1 MEPISQPT
9 IRKSTES
16 IAGLLFI
23 GDPHVEGRTP
33 GFRKDD
39 YPQSIL
45 NKLVWIMDYAEQHQ
59 LQPVLLGDV
68 FDKPRDNPNW
78 LLSKLLD
85 LFARGSIPTIY
96 GNHDCANPALDEND
110 SLMLLAKAGAV
121 YLLDSEHL
129 WMGSVEG
136 RTVVLGGS
144 PYRHPIPERFVL
156 TEVVS
161 ETSDKD
167 SHGEPLVIWITHHD
181 LAFPTN
187 DDAVVT
193 DLYAIPGIHYVINGH
208 IHRRAPTTVERDKT
222 IWVNPGNISRRSRTD
237 AIRGHVPAV
246 LRMDITSDGQWL
258 HYVDVPHQLADE
270 VFFDLTSLENDAME
284 GNQSSFVT
292 GLALLQSRKTYSG
305 AGLMEFLR
313 ENVVQF
319 EPDVASEILQL
330 AQDVLESNKE

>member
-1 MEPISQPT
+1 MEPVIPT
-9 IRKSTES
+9 ASILRSTKSL
-16 IAGLLFI
+16 AGLLFI

-39 YPQSIL
+39 YPQTIL
-45 NKLVWIMDYAEQHQ
+45 KKLEWVLEYADQHQ

-85 LFARGSIPTIY
+85 LFGGGLIPTIY

-110 SLMLLAKAGAV
+110 SLTLLAKAGAV

-129 WMGSVEG
+129 WMGHIEG
-136 RTVVLGGS
+136 RTVVIGGS
-144 PYRHPIPERFVL
+144 PYRHPIPERFDQL
-156 TEVVS
+156 PGGQDDDLVV
-161 ETSDKD
+161 
-167 SHGEPLVIWITHHD
+167 WITHHD

-187 DDAVVT
+187 EEAVVT
-193 DLYAIPGIHYVINGH
+193 DLYPIPGIDFVINGH

-222 IWVNPGNISRRSRTD
+222 VWVNPGNIARRSRTD

-246 LRMDITSDGQWL
+246 LRMDIAADGQWI
-258 HYVDVPHQLADE
+258 HYVDIPHQDAND
-270 VFFDLTSLENDAME
+270 VFFDLNSLENEASA

-313 ENVVQF
+313 DNVSQF
-319 EPDVASEILQL
+319 EPEVAGEILQL
-330 AQDVLESNKE
+330 AQDVLESKKD